1 MCCIVNDEISSWYF
15 NNNVNCN
22 VFSGLVY
29 ILCLVDN
36 KNYFN
41 LYIWNIFEFFF
52 GILYGI
58 RGKWK
63 GLRYGWKLIFC
74 G

>member
-1 MCCIVNDEISSWYF
+1 MCGIVNDEISSWYF

-36 KNYFN
+36 KNY
-41 LYIWNIFEFFF
+41 LIYIFEIFLNFF
-52 GILYGI
+52 LE
-58 RGKWK
+58 
-63 GLRYGWKLIFC
+63 FC
-74 G
+74 ME